1 MLNTNSISGLLLL
14 RLAVATIFITHAIAR
29 IKHGTVDDFGGF
41 LNTQG
46 FNPTG
51 FYIAWGITGYELLGS
66 ALLISGR
73 YVKWACL
80 IFIAHQIGGIA
91 LVHFKQ
97 GWFVVGSGQ
106 GGMEY
111 SFLLIF
117 SLLAIAFPNA
127 FRKNVFTT

>member
-1 MLNTNSISGLLLL
+1 MLNANSISGLTLL

-29 IKHGTVDDFGGF
+29 IKLGTVGGFGGF
-41 LNTQG
+41 LDSQG
-46 FNPTG
+46 FSPIG
-51 FYIAWGITGYELLGS
+51 FYLAWGITIYELLGS
-66 ALLISGR
+66 AWLISGR
-73 YVKWACL
+73 HVKWACL
-80 IFIAHQIGGIA
+80 IFIVHQIGGIA

-117 SLLAIAFPNA
+117 SLLAIAFPYA
-127 FRKNVFTT
+127 FRKTA

>member
-1 MLNTNSISGLLLL
+1 MINPNHFSGLLLL
-14 RLAVATIFITHAIAR
+14 RFAVAAIFISHAIAR
-29 IKHGTVDDFGGF
+29 IKLGTVGGF
-41 LNTQG
+41 GDFLNGQG
-46 FNPTG
+46 FNPIG
-51 FYIAWGITGYELLGS
+51 FYLAWGITIYELLGG
-66 ALLISGR
+66 AWLITGR
-73 YVKWACL
+73 NIKWACL

-117 SLLAIAFPNA
+117 SLLAIAFPRA
-127 FRKNVFTT
+127 FRK